1 MLEELEKKGSSC
13 RISRTNYNYLYK
25 KKKKIR
31 KRKKKKVLNLNYLL
45 FHIYYGGSPHV
56 VSHSNSLNQAFIYL
70 TKGDGF

>member
-1 MLEELEKKGSSC
+1 MLEELEKEGSSC

-25 KKKKIR
+25 KIR
-31 KRKKKKVLNLNYLL
+31 KRKKKVLNLNYLL
-45 FHIYYGGSPHV
+45 FHIYYGGSPHL

>member
-1 MLEELEKKGSSC
+1 MYKMLEELKKKGSSC

-25 KKKKIR
+25 KIR
-31 KRKKKKVLNLNYLL
+31 KRKKKVLNLNYLL
-45 FHIYYGGSPHV
+45 FHIYYGGSPHL